1 MNEYFSPSSTAYLD
15 LGQCFQ
21 NCALT
26 LYSITFPWLQTANQ
40 IIGYSVSPHLVNR
53 IDVEAN
59 LRPLRRS
66 LLQNYREEAHPTES
80 MSHVMTKVS

>member
-53 IDVEAN
+53 IDVEDTM
-59 LRPLRRS
+59 LDDSDR
-66 LLQNYREEAHPTES
+66 LLVIFLFP
-80 MSHVMTKVS
+80 

>member
-53 IDVEAN
+53 IDVEISFNPPPYDGPKSEVDA
-59 LRPLRRS
+59 
-66 LLQNYREEAHPTES
+66 T
-80 MSHVMTKVS
+80 VSRVPVTPVYV

>member
-40 IIGYSVSPHLVNR
+40 IIGYSVSPHLVNI
-53 IDVEAN
+53 IDVEI
-59 LRPLRRS
+59 
-66 LLQNYREEAHPTES
+66 QIC
-80 MSHVMTKVS
+80 SHTNGIDLDI